1 MATLARADDGIR
13 LDKNMYIDT
22 KYVIK
27 GLCATIRL
35 NELL

>member
-13 LDKNMYIDT
+13 LDKNIYIDT

-27 GLCATIRL
+27 GLCATVRL
-35 NELL
+35 NELV